1 MSGLTDKDIRV
12 LSSYAK
18 EGNRELYWNYLAQL
32 PDNDGYGLLA
42 LGVVRNDSLP
52 GRVANR
58 FATAIAEQQAT
69 LFGNEKNVAFTER
82 RQEAFGQDLIRNDL
96 AERRSWMEAGRPDLA
111 LNLPYTSTLKS
122 HDVSFEK
129 NDLNVNCWTPRLLL
143 VSTEHKRGE
152 QAAEKVWQNML
163 DNSAAGAFRAGKT
176 AVSVHLDMPQPAGH
190 FYFVEL
196 SKFEGAALLQRDAVD
211 PNVIGTMFD
220 YHSYDAKDGS
230 WNRTVGVPP
239 LDRTTKETDPA
250 EISALNETREVRL
263 VREVKAKQFH
273 PEDPYREIAK
283 SPRVVS
289 TQEPEPLFTEGRRI
303 AAIEPGSPDYA
314 LHQQIRQG
322 VAALDEKHGRPFDA
336 TSENLAA
343 SLTVRAREQG
353 LEQVDH
359 VVLSNATANQAAG
372 HTIFVVQG
380 DLSDPA
386 HLLAGMPTAVAAQT
400 PVAESLQQ
408 LAVVGDQREL
418 ARQNAQQALD
428 ARTQEQQS
436 HAMRMG

>member
-12 LSSYAK
+12 LEFYS
-18 EGNRELYWNYLAQL
+18 EHGNRELYWNYLAQV
-32 PDNDGYGLLA
+32 PGNDGYGLLA

-52 GRVANR
+52 GRVANS
-58 FATAIAEQQAT
+58 FATAVAGQQGK
-69 LFGNEKNVAFTER
+69 LFGNEMDVAFTER
-82 RQEAFGQDLIRNDL
+82 RQEKFGQDLISNDL
-96 AERRSWMEAGRPDLA
+96 AERKRWLEAGRPDLA

-143 VSTEHKRGE
+143 VATEHKRGE

-163 DNSAAGAFRAGKT
+163 DNGAAGAFRAGKT

-196 SKFEGAALLQRDAVD
+196 SKFEGLALLQRDAVN
-211 PNVIGTMFD
+211 PNVIGTQFD
-220 YHSYDAKDGS
+220 YHSYDPKDGS
-230 WNRTVGVPP
+230 WSRTVGVPP
-239 LDRTTKETDPA
+239 LDRTTREADPA
-250 EISALNETREVRL
+250 EISALNETRGVRL
-263 VREVKAKQFH
+263 EREAKAKQFH
-273 PEDPYREIAK
+273 PEDPYREIVK
-283 SPRVVS
+283 TPRVVS
-289 TQEPEPLFTEGRRI
+289 TQEPEPLFTEGRPI
-303 AAIEPGSPDYA
+303 AAMAPGSPDYA

-336 TSENLAA
+336 ISENLAA
-343 SLTVRAREQG
+343 SLTVKAREQG

-359 VVLSNATANQAAG
+359 VVLSSATANQPAG

-386 HLLAGMPTAVAAQT
+386 HLRAGMPTVVAAQT
-400 PVAESLQQ
+400 PVSESLQQ

-418 ARQNAQQALD
+418 ARQNEQQALD

-436 HAMRMG
+436 HAMRVG

>member
-1 MSGLTDKDIRV
+1 M
-12 LSSYAK
+12 
-18 EGNRELYWNYLAQL
+18 
-32 PDNDGYGLLA
+32 
-42 LGVVRNDSLP
+42 
-52 GRVANR
+52 
-58 FATAIAEQQAT
+58 
-69 LFGNEKNVAFTER
+69 
-82 RQEAFGQDLIRNDL
+82 
-96 AERRSWMEAGRPDLA
+96 
-111 LNLPYTSTLKS
+111 
-122 HDVSFEK
+122 
-129 NDLNVNCWTPRLLL
+129 
-143 VSTEHKRGE
+143 
-152 QAAEKVWQNML
+152 
-163 DNSAAGAFRAGKT
+163 
-176 AVSVHLDMPQPAGH
+176 
-190 FYFVEL
+190 
-196 SKFEGAALLQRDAVD
+196 
-211 PNVIGTMFD
+211 
-220 YHSYDAKDGS
+220 
-230 WNRTVGVPP
+230 
-239 LDRTTKETDPA
+239 
-250 EISALNETREVRL
+250 
-263 VREVKAKQFH
+263 
-273 PEDPYREIAK
+273 
-283 SPRVVS
+283 VS

-322 VAALDEKHGRPFDA
+322 VAALDESTAAFDA

-386 HLLAGMPTAVAAQT
+386 HLRAGMPTAVAAQT

-418 ARQNAQQALD
+418 ARQNEQQALD

>member
-1 MSGLTDKDIRV
+1 M
-12 LSSYAK
+12 
-18 EGNRELYWNYLAQL
+18 
-32 PDNDGYGLLA
+32 
-42 LGVVRNDSLP
+42 
-52 GRVANR
+52 
-58 FATAIAEQQAT
+58 
-69 LFGNEKNVAFTER
+69 
-82 RQEAFGQDLIRNDL
+82 
-96 AERRSWMEAGRPDLA
+96 
-111 LNLPYTSTLKS
+111 
-122 HDVSFEK
+122 
-129 NDLNVNCWTPRLLL
+129 
-143 VSTEHKRGE
+143 
-152 QAAEKVWQNML
+152 
-163 DNSAAGAFRAGKT
+163 
-176 AVSVHLDMPQPAGH
+176 
-190 FYFVEL
+190 
-196 SKFEGAALLQRDAVD
+196 
-211 PNVIGTMFD
+211 
-220 YHSYDAKDGS
+220 
-230 WNRTVGVPP
+230 
-239 LDRTTKETDPA
+239 
-250 EISALNETREVRL
+250 NETREVRL
-263 VREVKAKQFH
+263 EREAKAKQFH

-303 AAIEPGSPDYA
+303 AAIEPGSPDYT

-386 HLLAGMPTAVAAQT
+386 HLRAGMPTAVAAQT

-418 ARQNAQQALD
+418 ARQNEQQALD